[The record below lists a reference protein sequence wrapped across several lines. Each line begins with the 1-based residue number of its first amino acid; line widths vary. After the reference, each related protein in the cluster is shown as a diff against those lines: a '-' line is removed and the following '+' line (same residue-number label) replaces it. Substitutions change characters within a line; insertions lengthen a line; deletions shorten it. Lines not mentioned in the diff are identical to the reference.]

1 MSDLEAEYRLDY
13 FEAEGF
19 VRTECDS
26 CGAHFW
32 SRDHDREL
40 CGEPPCADYSFI
52 DDPGFPESYTL
63 SEMREAFL
71 SFFESNGHERI
82 DPYPVAANRWRDDV
96 LLTQASIYDF
106 QPLVT
111 SGETPP
117 PANPLTISQPC
128 IRMQDIDN
136 VGKTGRHTM
145 AFEMMA
151 HHAFNTR
158 EDAEGDYAYEGE
170 VYWKDETVRYCD
182 ELFES
187 LGADLSEITYI
198 EDPWVGG
205 GNAGPAI
212 EVIYKGAELAT
223 LVFMCME
230 QDPDGEY
237 EMKDGNTYSFMD
249 TYIVDTGYGLE
260 RWTWM
265 SQGTA
270 TVYEAV
276 YPDAIEF
283 LKGNAG
289 IEHTETE
296 RELIHR
302 AAKLSGR
309 LDIDDVDD
317 VEAARGDIADTLDV
331 DVGRLRELVEPL
343 ESIYAIA
350 DHSRTLAYMFGD
362 GIVPSNVGTG
372 YLARM
377 VLRRTKRLVDEVG
390 VDAPLDELVDM
401 QAERLG
407 YENRD
412 TIREIVRTE
421 ERKYRKTLER
431 GSRKVEAL
439 ADEYAGTGEPI
450 PTNELLELYDS
461 HGIQP
466 DMVAEIAAERGADV
480 DVPDDFYALVADRHE
495 ESDDAGEGTER
506 DDRLAD
512 LPKTEKLFYD
522 DQGRMEFEAV
532 VLDVF
537 ERDEGY
543 DVVVFD
549 TAPTGHTIRLMELP
563 SDWNAELEK
572 GGSTCIGPAASM
584 EDKKAQ
590 YERAI
595 DTLQN
600 GERTAFAFVGKP
612 EDSSIDEIERSA
624 SDLADLGI
632 DSQLL
637 ILNGYLPESVCEDP
651 FFEGKRADEQAVI
664 ERAREEFDADA
675 TATYPLQPG
684 EIAGL
689 DLLADVGSVL
699 YDGAEATVDVGTA
712 ADENGA
718 GAAGDTGIDFKA
730 LTDPDAA
737 VDQLTPGEETEYL
750 FFTGKGGVGKSTI
763 ASTAATKLAEAGH
776 ETLVVTT
783 DPAAHLEDI
792 FGEPVGHE
800 PTSVSQ
806 ANLDAAR
813 IDQEEALAEYRKQ
826 VLDHVTEM
834 YEEKEDTR
842 IDVDAAIANVEEE
855 LESPCAEEMAALEK
869 FVSYFD
875 EDGYDVVVFDTA
887 PTGHTL
893 RLLELPSDWK
903 GVRDLGSLTKGAA
916 PAKGDQYDEVIETM
930 KDPERSTFAF
940 VMYPEYTPMMEAYR
954 AAEDLRDQ
962 VGIETSLVVA
972 NYLLP
977 EEHGDN
983 AFFAN
988 RRAQQATYLEE
999 IRDRFDAPLMSVPLR
1014 REEPIGLAALRAFGE
1029 AIPGLAAIP
1038 EADAPE
1044 VTPS

>member
-13 FEAEGF
+13 FEEEGF
-19 VRTECDS
+19 VRKECPS

-32 SRDHDREL
+32 TRDGDREL
-40 CGEPPCADYSFI
+40 CGEPPCEDYSFI
-52 DDPGFPESYTL
+52 DDPGFPEPHSL

-71 SFFESNGHERI
+71 SFFEEHDHERI

-111 SGETPP
+111 SGRTPP

-158 EDAEGDYAYEGE
+158 EEVDEDEYAYHGE
-170 VYWKDETVRYCD
+170 VYWKDETVEYCD

-187 LGADLSEITYI
+187 LGADLEEITYI

-230 QDPDGEY
+230 RDPDGDY

-276 YPDAIEF
+276 YPDAIDF
-283 LKGNAG
+283 LKENAG
-289 IEHTETE
+289 IEHTEE
-296 RELIHR
+296 EQELVHR

-317 VEAARGDIADTLDV
+317 VEDARGEIADRLDV
-331 DVGRLRELVEPL
+331 DVDRLRELVEPL

-377 VLRRTKRLVDEVG
+377 VLRRTKRLVDEVD

-421 ERKYRKTLER
+421 ERKYRQTLER
-431 GSRKVEAL
+431 GSRKVESL

-450 PTNELLELYDS
+450 PTEALLELYDS

-466 DMVAEIAAERGADV
+466 DMVADIAAERGATV

-495 ESDDAGEGTER
+495 EAGADEGGDDADER
-506 DDRLAD
+506 LGD
-512 LPKTEKLFYD
+512 LPETEKLFYD
-522 DQGRMEFEAV
+522 DQGRTEFEAV

-537 ERDEGY
+537 EREEGY
-543 DVVVFD
+543 DVALDQTMFYPEGGGQPADRGQLTVGETTVDVVDVQERDGVVLHRTDADPGKGEFVTGQVD
-549 TAPTGHTIRLMELP
+549 GDRRDRLRAHHTATHLIGH
-563 SDWNAELEK
+563 
-572 GGSTCIGPAASM
+572 AAR
-584 EDKKAQ
+584 EVLGDHVRQAGAQ
-590 YERAI
+590 
-595 DTLQN
+595 
-600 GERTAFAFVGKP
+600 K
-612 EDSSIDEIERSA
+612 
-624 SDLADLGI
+624 GI
-632 DSQLL
+632 DSSRLDVRHFERITREQVKRIERVANELVRDDVPVRQEWPDRNEAEAEHGFDLYQGGVPPGTNVRL
-637 ILNGYLPESVCEDP
+637 IHVGDADVQACAGTHVERTGEIGAVKVLKTEPVQDGVERIVFAAGGAAIESTQRTEDALYDAAAALDVDPLDVPETAER
-651 FFEGKRADEQAVI
+651 FFEEWKARGKEVESLKEDLAAARASGGADVEEVDLGGATAVIQRLDGDADELRATANAHVDDGKVAVVGSGADGSASFVVGVPDGVDVNAGQVVS
-664 ERAREEFDADA
+664 ELAGRVGGGGGGPPDFAQGGGPGADA
-675 TATYPLQPG
+675 
-684 EIAGL
+684 L
-689 DLLADVGSVL
+689 DD
-699 YDGAEATVDVGTA
+699 
-712 ADENGA
+712 
-718 GAAGDTGIDFKA
+718 
-730 LTDPDAA
+730 
-737 VDQLTPGEETEYL
+737 
-750 FFTGKGGVGKSTI
+750 
-763 ASTAATKLAEAGH
+763 
-776 ETLVVTT
+776 
-783 DPAAHLEDI
+783 
-792 FGEPVGHE
+792 
-800 PTSVSQ
+800 
-806 ANLDAAR
+806 
-813 IDQEEALAEYRKQ
+813 ALA
-826 VLDHVTEM
+826 
-834 YEEKEDTR
+834 
-842 IDVDAAIANVEEE
+842 
-855 LESPCAEEMAALEK
+855 
-869 FVSYFD
+869 
-875 EDGYDVVVFDTA
+875 
-887 PTGHTL
+887 
-893 RLLELPSDWK
+893 
-903 GVRDLGSLTKGAA
+903 AA
-916 PAKGDQYDEVIETM
+916 PDVL
-930 KDPERSTFAF
+930 RSLQ
-940 VMYPEYTPMMEAYR
+940 EA
-954 AAEDLRDQ
+954 
-962 VGIETSLVVA
+962 
-972 NYLLP
+972 
-977 EEHGDN
+977 
-983 AFFAN
+983 
-988 RRAQQATYLEE
+988 
-999 IRDRFDAPLMSVPLR
+999 
-1014 REEPIGLAALRAFGE
+1014 
-1029 AIPGLAAIP
+1029 
-1038 EADAPE
+1038 
-1044 VTPS
+1044 

>member
-13 FEAEGF
+13 FEEEGF
-19 VRTECDS
+19 VRKECPS

-32 SRDHDREL
+32 TRDGDREL
-40 CGEPPCADYSFI
+40 CGEPPCEDYSFI
-52 DDPGFPESYTL
+52 DDPGFPEPYSL

-71 SFFESNGHERI
+71 SFFEEHDHERI

-111 SGETPP
+111 SGRTPP

-158 EDAEGDYAYEGE
+158 EEVDEDEYAYHGE
-170 VYWKDETVRYCD
+170 VYWKDETVAYCD

-187 LGADLSEITYI
+187 LGADLDEITYI

-230 QDPDGEY
+230 RDPDGEY

-283 LKGNAG
+283 LKENAG
-289 IEHTETE
+289 IEHTEEE
-296 RELIHR
+296 RKLVHR

-317 VEAARGDIADTLDV
+317 VEAARGEIADRLDV
-331 DVGRLRELVEPL
+331 DVDRLRELVEPL

-377 VLRRTKRLVDEVG
+377 VLRRTKRLVDEVD

-421 ERKYRKTLER
+421 ERKYRETLER
-431 GSRKVEAL
+431 GSRKVESL

-450 PTNELLELYDS
+450 PTETLLELYDS

-466 DMVAEIAAERGADV
+466 DMVADIAEERGATV

-495 ESDDAGEGTER
+495 EADADEAGDEADER
-506 DDRLAD
+506 LGS
-512 LPKTEKLFYD
+512 LPETEKLFYD
-522 DQGRMEFEAV
+522 DQGRTEFEAV

-537 ERDEGY
+537 EREEGY
-543 DVVVFD
+543 DVVLDQTMFYPEGGGQPADRGQLTVGETTVD
-549 TAPTGHTIRLMELP
+549 VVDVQEEAGVVLHRTDADPG
-563 SDWNAELEK
+563 K
-572 GGSTCIGPAASM
+572 GEFVRGQV
-584 EDKKAQ
+584 D
-590 YERAI
+590 
-595 DTLQN
+595 
-600 GERTAFAFVGKP
+600 GERRDRLRAHHTATHLIGHAARQVLGEHVRQAGAQK
-612 EDSSIDEIERSA
+612 
-624 SDLADLGI
+624 GI
-632 DSQLL
+632 DSSRLDVRHYDRITREDVKRIERVANELVRDDVPVRQEWPDRNEAEAEHGFDLYQGGVPPGTNVRL
-637 ILNGYLPESVCEDP
+637 IHVGDADVQACAGTHVDRTGEIGAVKVLKTEPVQDGVERIVFAAGGAAIEATQRTEDALYDAADVLDVDPLDVPETAER
-651 FFEGKRADEQAVI
+651 FFEEWKARGKEIESLKEELAAARASGGADVEEVDLGGATAVIQRLDGDADEL
-664 ERAREEFDADA
+664 RA
-675 TATYPLQPG
+675 TANAHVEDG
-684 EIAGL
+684 KVAV
-689 DLLADVGSVL
+689 VGSGA
-699 YDGAEATVDVGTA
+699 DGSASFVVGVPDGVDV
-712 ADENGA
+712 NA
-718 GAAGDTGIDFKA
+718 GQVVAELAGRVGGGGGGPPDFA
-730 LTDPDAA
+730 
-737 VDQLTPGEETEYL
+737 Q
-750 FFTGKGGVGKSTI
+750 GGG
-763 ASTAATKLAEAGH
+763 
-776 ETLVVTT
+776 
-783 DPAAHLEDI
+783 P
-792 FGEPVGHE
+792 
-800 PTSVSQ
+800 
-806 ANLDAAR
+806 
-813 IDQEEALAEYRKQ
+813 
-826 VLDHVTEM
+826 
-834 YEEKEDTR
+834 
-842 IDVDAAIANVEEE
+842 DVDA
-855 LESPCAEEMAALEK
+855 LDDAL
-869 FVSYFD
+869 
-875 EDGYDVVVFDTA
+875 A
-887 PTGHTL
+887 
-893 RLLELPSDWK
+893 
-903 GVRDLGSLTKGAA
+903 AA
-916 PAKGDQYDEVIETM
+916 PDVLRNLQ
-930 KDPERSTFAF
+930 
-940 VMYPEYTPMMEAYR
+940 EA
-954 AAEDLRDQ
+954 
-962 VGIETSLVVA
+962 
-972 NYLLP
+972 
-977 EEHGDN
+977 
-983 AFFAN
+983 
-988 RRAQQATYLEE
+988 
-999 IRDRFDAPLMSVPLR
+999 
-1014 REEPIGLAALRAFGE
+1014 
-1029 AIPGLAAIP
+1029 
-1038 EADAPE
+1038 
-1044 VTPS
+1044 